1 MVTRD
6 LAHTYQVLKVRHI
19 KAITRKIVVNSAL
32 GIHARPAA
40 QIAKTAAEATGEV
53 WIVRDGEKADATS
66 IIDILTLGCARGTEI
81 EIQVETP
88 EDQTILDRI
97 YELIEADE

>member
-1 MVTRD
+1 M
-6 LAHTYQVLKVRHI
+6 
-19 KAITRKIVVNSAL
+19 
-32 GIHARPAA
+32 
-40 QIAKTAAEATGEV
+40 AKTAAEAKGEV
-53 WIVRDGEKADATS
+53 WIIRDGEKADATS

-81 EIQVETP
+81 EIEVEST

>member
-1 MVTRD
+1 M
-6 LAHTYQVLKVRHI
+6 
-19 KAITRKIVVNSAL
+19 
-32 GIHARPAA
+32 
-40 QIAKTAAEATGEV
+40 
-53 WIVRDGEKADATS
+53 WIIRDGEKADATS

-81 EIQVETP
+81 EIEVEST